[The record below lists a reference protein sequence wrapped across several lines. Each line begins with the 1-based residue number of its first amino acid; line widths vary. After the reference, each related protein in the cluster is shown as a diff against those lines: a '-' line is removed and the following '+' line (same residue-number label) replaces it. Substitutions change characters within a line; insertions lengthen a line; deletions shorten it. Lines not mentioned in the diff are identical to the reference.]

1 MPLKETVLA
10 GVAKAKTSLQN
21 LIVSATLIKRGNATY
36 VPGTDPTYSETSD
49 TISLVITTFR
59 TEEIDGDRI
68 RATDMQGI
76 VFPEDAFVDVVTNDL
91 ITASVRGIMN
101 TYRVVQNIPI
111 MAGDTIAL
119 HQMVLRLT

>member
-10 GVAKAKTSLQN
+10 GVAIAKTRLQN
-21 LIVSATLIKRGNATY
+21 LIVSATLVKQGDATY
-36 VPGTDPTYSETSD
+36 VPGTDPTYPQTTD
-49 TISLVITTFR
+49 KISLVITNFR

-68 RATDMQGI
+68 RATDMQGL

-91 ITASVRGIMN
+91 LTATVRGVAN
-101 TYRVVQNIPI
+101 TYRVMQNIPI

-119 HQMVLRLT
+119 HQLVLRLK